1 MTAAD
6 NSPEDLPNNSA
17 AKGTEP
23 AGSRE
28 PSSPISHRKPRKR
41 KKLLIVLCVVL
52 AILFALTAAAFVALK
67 IGEGKLRKRASG
79 NPKLPSIDTEEMPED
94 ADAYYQGEA
103 YFYNHNLIN
112 LLLIGIDRA
121 DPETNTS
128 HQADALYFFSLD
140 TATNHANVLAISRNT
155 MADVAVYDIDNRYL
169 STQKQQICM
178 AYSYGKTPTQSA
190 ELTVQAV
197 SDFLCGVPI
206 SGYYAVYMDAV
217 PAIVDAVGG
226 VRVTIDEDMTRANRT
241 FKRGKEVVLTGKT
254 ALDYLQFR
262 NESNQPRLER
272 QKTFLKSFVSQAK
285 SAVLKNLSLPV
296 TLYKEVASKTVTN
309 VSVTSVAYF
318 ASEAKDTDVQFRSI
332 QGTSGF
338 DGFYETF
345 EADENQLYLLLLDV
359 FYKKQ

>member
-28 PSSPISHRKPRKR
+28 PSSPISRRKPRKR

-128 HQADALYFFSLD
+128 HQADALYLFSLD
-140 TATNHANVLAISRNT
+140 TAANHANVLAISRNT
-155 MADVAVYDIDNRYL
+155 MADVAVYDINNRYL

-206 SGYYAVYMDAV
+206 SGYYAAGILYMPAKRDTAEKGLAMNGLIRAEENLVTAMDKEKAGEYVPRYALTKSGSLDKRCSSFIGAEDFSEIFHYIERLMADTGRRLSGGDIAV
-217 PAIVDAVGG
+217 APRDGRESPACKYCDYRSVCGRENEPNK
-226 VRVTIDEDMTRANRT
+226 RVPQLDREQVFSMMKGEDEH
-241 FKRGKEVVLTGKT
+241 GL
-254 ALDYLQFR
+254 
-262 NESNQPRLER
+262 
-272 QKTFLKSFVSQAK
+272 
-285 SAVLKNLSLPV
+285 
-296 TLYKEVASKTVTN
+296 
-309 VSVTSVAYF
+309 
-318 ASEAKDTDVQFRSI
+318 
-332 QGTSGF
+332 
-338 DGFYETF
+338 
-345 EADENQLYLLLLDV
+345 
-359 FYKKQ
+359 

>member
-1 MTAAD
+1 
-6 NSPEDLPNNSA
+6 
-17 AKGTEP
+17 
-23 AGSRE
+23 
-28 PSSPISHRKPRKR
+28 
-41 KKLLIVLCVVL
+41 
-52 AILFALTAAAFVALK
+52 
-67 IGEGKLRKRASG
+67 
-79 NPKLPSIDTEEMPED
+79 
-94 ADAYYQGEA
+94 
-103 YFYNHNLIN
+103 
-112 LLLIGIDRA
+112 
-121 DPETNTS
+121 
-128 HQADALYFFSLD
+128 
-140 TATNHANVLAISRNT
+140 
-155 MADVAVYDIDNRYL
+155 
-169 STQKQQICM
+169 
-178 AYSYGKTPTQSA
+178 
-190 ELTVQAV
+190 
-197 SDFLCGVPI
+197 GVPI

-226 VRVTIDEDMTRANRT
+226 VKVTIDEDMTRANRT